1 MKKVI
6 LFVMLLVLA
15 LFSFSCEKDVPTETA
30 LLCGDEAIVSYG
42 EKGFVIYGGS
52 LKNTLTIENSQFDT
66 LEIDI
71 YSENGKI
78 TSLFAAKGET
88 RRARKV
94 GGSLS
99 AVIISANGEEYAYA
113 LTLSGFEALLSSDC
127 PRITVIDNINIKG
140 DLIINRPLS
149 IYARSFLNVDG
160 SVYYLS
166 DEEGILDISGNIN
179 AERFACN
186 AEKSDVTIP
195 ENLVD
200 SKTEL
205 YINAKSLNGY
215 ERTSGERVVYSLDAL
230 AELALMP
237 PYFDSDKETVV
248 ISNVVFDTPFVIDF
262 PCKLKIEDGCDK
274 TENLRIETDKK
285 SEIQLLGDFN
295 YRKININAPNC
306 NIKWDNCCRLDMA
319 AKSFV
324 AKSLNGYELKNYAL
338 GGEGKNQII
347 SAAMKSEG
355 VLSTCDIIWTSH
367 KNILSATVSGVIAP
381 SALKNAELVFETD
394 GGDVSIDAASIGD
407 DGGIDLTEKMGAY
420 VTVTDSKGGQRKYLI
435 QTKIETKLPVV
446 TIETEHRA
454 PIDDREN
461 YVEAKFAIESDFA
474 KEYSSMEETH
484 IKIKGRGN
492 STWNWFE
499 KKPYKIKFES
509 DVSLLDLCEGKEWV
523 LLANYA
529 DNSLIRNYVALESA
543 KVLDNMD
550 CYASQYPVD
559 VFINGEY
566 AGVYSLGEQI
576 EVAPSRVEL
585 VSNAKSVDTGF
596 FFEIGGTYEEDGE
609 NSFSTRYMKY
619 VDVVS
624 PKGESFTEKHKTYI
638 ENYFA
643 LADETV
649 RKTSGYEDFI
659 DVDALIDWLIL
670 TELSFNSDGAMRRS
684 VYMKKDHGG
693 KIKMGP
699 MWDFDIAYGN
709 SETDYENYS
718 AWCCLATEFD
728 YVSENWICALMEDE
742 EFVALFRNRW
752 NDVKDK
758 LYSSSIDAVNNASDL
773 VAPSAKYNF
782 EKWRTLG
789 ERVTLQPDF
798 MAEYDTYEKQIE
810 YLKSFIE
817 NRFNWI
823 DGQLNG
829 EVTD

>member
-1 MKKVI
+1 MKKVM
-6 LFVMLLVLA
+6 LFVLLLILA
-15 LFSFSCEKDVPTETA
+15 LFSFSCGKDAPSETV
-30 LLCGDEAIVSYG
+30 LLCGDEAIVCYG

-52 LKNTLTIENSQFDT
+52 LKSSLTLENSHFDS

-78 TSLFAAKGET
+78 ASLSAEKGET
-88 RRARKV
+88 QRVRRV

-140 DLIINRPLS
+140 DLTITRPLS
-149 IYARSFLNVDG
+149 LYARSFLNVEG
-160 SVYYLS
+160 AVYYLS
-166 DEEGILDISGNIN
+166 DEEGKLDISGNIS
-179 AERFACN
+179 AEKFACS
-186 AEKSDVTIP
+186 AEKSDVFIP
-195 ENLVD
+195 ENLVGGN
-200 SKTEL
+200 TEL
-205 YINAKSLNGY
+205 YINAKSLNGFK
-215 ERTSGERVVYSLDAL
+215 RTEGERVVYSLEEL
-230 AELALMP
+230 SELALMP
-237 PYFDSDKETVV
+237 PYFDSAKETVV
-248 ISNVVFDTPFVIDF
+248 ISNVVFDAPFVIDF
-262 PCKLKIEDGCDK
+262 PCKLKIEDSCK
-274 TENLRIETDKK
+274 ETENLRIETDEKG
-285 SEIQLLGDFN
+285 EIQLLGDFN

-306 NIKWDNCCRLDMA
+306 NIKWDNSCRLDMA
-319 AKSFV
+319 EKSFV
-324 AKSLNGYELKNYAL
+324 AKSLNGYELKSYAL
-338 GGEGKNQII
+338 GGDGKNQII
-347 SAAMKSEG
+347 SATMKGEG
-355 VLSTCDIIWTSH
+355 ALSTCDIIWTSH
-367 KNILSATVSGVIAP
+367 KNILSATVSGVVAP

-394 GGDVSIDAASIGD
+394 GGQVSIDEASKGER
-407 DGGIDLTEKMGAY
+407 GGIDLTEKMGAY
-420 VTVTDSKGGQRKYLI
+420 VTVTDNKGKERKYLI
-435 QTKIETKLPVV
+435 KTTIETKLPVV
-446 TIETEHRA
+446 TIETEYRA
-454 PIDDREN
+454 PIEDREN
-461 YVEAKFAIESDFA
+461 YVKAKFAIESDFA
-474 KEYSSMEETH
+474 KGFSSMDETS
-484 IKIKGRGN
+484 IQIKGRGN

-499 KKPYKIKFES
+499 KKPYKIKFEN
-509 DVSLLDLCEGKEWV
+509 DVSLLGLREGKEWV

-529 DNSLIRNYVALESA
+529 DNSLIRNYVGLESA

-566 AGVYSLGEQI
+566 AGVYSIGEQI

-585 VSNAKSVDTGF
+585 EVNAKSVDTGF

-619 VDVVS
+619 VDVLS
-624 PKGESFTEKHKTYI
+624 PKGASFTEKHKTYI

-649 RKTSGYEDFI
+649 RKASGYEDFI

-693 KIKMGP
+693 KIEMGP

-718 AWCCLATEFD
+718 AWCCLATEYD

-742 EFVALFRNRW
+742 EFVDTFRTRW
-752 NDVKDK
+752 NEVKDK
-758 LYSSSIDAVNNASDL
+758 LYSLSMDAVDNASQL

-789 ERVTLQPDF
+789 EKVTLQPDF
-798 MAEYDTYEKQIE
+798 MAQYDTYEKHIE

-823 DGQLNG
+823 DQQLNG
-829 EVTD
+829 EITD